1 MYMTNPLNNG
11 EKKVLRSEEG
21 KILPGSAPLNPA
33 GKPKGTKH
41 LTTLLFTALQKQAK
55 DGKTYQDLLV
65 ERILND
71 AIIKGKGDIIK
82 LAMNYVDG
90 MPDQAIDI
98 SSQGERINTASAD
111 VMAMAKE
118 INERLKAKKTE

>member
-1 MYMTNPLNNG
+1 MTNPLNNG